1 MNQADMNQ
9 ANVDQSIRENLSA
22 GIDGEL
28 SNEELRFLLRR
39 LDHDVS
45 LQQAWAH
52 YHIARDGLRR
62 QLPLMASPGFAAR
75 VMVAIEQESMPV
87 TANDSSGRRRGSHW
101 LRWSA
106 GGAIAASVAAAALMI
121 GQPTNDVDLRA
132 GQNTPRTANAIA
144 RTAPESKP
152 AIPAVVPPWLSGDSA
167 GLLSQ
172 QASATLGA
180 PLDENQPIYAR
191 RQFADPSLHRY
202 RTLSN
207 NDGSY
212 LLLLDPSPKVAP
224 STARR
229 AVAQ

>member
-9 ANVDQSIRENLSA
+9 ENVNQSIRENLSA

-39 LDHDVS
+39 LDHDAS
-45 LQQAWAH
+45 LQHAWAH

-62 QLPLMASPGFAAR
+62 QLPLMAAPGFASR
-75 VMVAIEQESMPV
+75 VMLAIEQESMPV
-87 TANDSSGRRRGSHW
+87 ASGKAASGRSRGW

-121 GQPTNDVDLRA
+121 GQPTGDSEIHAGTPAPRA
-132 GQNTPRTANAIA
+132 SSSALAKV
-144 RTAPESKP
+144 APQTKP
-152 AIPAVVPPWLSGDSA
+152 AIPAAVPTWLSSDSA

-224 STARR
+224 STSRQAI
-229 AVAQ
+229 AQ

>member
-28 SNEELRFLLRR
+28 SKEELRFLLRR

-62 QLPLMASPGFAAR
+62 QLPLMAAPGFASR
-75 VMVAIEQESMPV
+75 VMLAIEQESMPA
-87 TANDSSGRRRGSHW
+87 TTSNSGSGRRSSHW

-121 GQPTNDVDLRA
+121 GQPTNDAELRA
-132 GQNTPRTANAIA
+132 GLSAPRNANSIA
-144 RTAPESKP
+144 RIAPESRQT
-152 AIPAVVPPWLSGDSA
+152 IPAAVPPWLSGDSA

-172 QASATLGA
+172 QASATLGS

-191 RQFADPSLHRY
+191 RQLGDTPLHRY

-224 STARR
+224 SPSRQ

>member
-9 ANVDQSIRENLSA
+9 DVRENLSS

-28 SNEELRFLLRR
+28 SKEELRFLLRR

-52 YHIARDGLRR
+52 YHVARDGLRR
-62 QLPLMASPGFAAR
+62 QLPLMAAPGFAAR
-75 VMVAIEQESMPV
+75 VMLAIEQESMPA
-87 TANDSSGRRRGSHW
+87 TAKRSSHW

-121 GQPTNDVDLRA
+121 GQPTSDGELRA
-132 GQNTPRTANAIA
+132 ALATQPNTSSALANS
-144 RTAPESKP
+144 APASKQ
-152 AIPAVVPPWLSGDSA
+152 AIPAAVPPWLSGDSA

-172 QASATLGA
+172 RASATLGA
-180 PLDENQPIYAR
+180 PMDANQPVYAR
-191 RQFADPSLHRY
+191 QLLTSPSLTDPSLHRY
-202 RTLSN
+202 RMLNN

-212 LLLLDPSPKVAP
+212 LLLLDPSSKVAP
-224 STARR
+224 ATSRQAA